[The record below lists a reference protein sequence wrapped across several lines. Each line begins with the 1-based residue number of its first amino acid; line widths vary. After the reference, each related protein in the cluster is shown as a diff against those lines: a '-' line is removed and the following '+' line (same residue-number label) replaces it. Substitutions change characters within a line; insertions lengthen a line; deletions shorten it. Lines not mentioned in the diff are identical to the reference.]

1 MIGTYAEREKL
12 TAMQILSDVLTG
24 NNQAPLTKAV
34 LEDGLAETMRLYTID
49 GVANPW
55 VKIEA
60 RNVKRR
66 TANK

>member
-1 MIGTYAEREKL
+1 
-12 TAMQILSDVLTG
+12 MQILSDVLTG

-60 RNVKRR
+60 RNVKKKI
-66 TANK
+66 ANK